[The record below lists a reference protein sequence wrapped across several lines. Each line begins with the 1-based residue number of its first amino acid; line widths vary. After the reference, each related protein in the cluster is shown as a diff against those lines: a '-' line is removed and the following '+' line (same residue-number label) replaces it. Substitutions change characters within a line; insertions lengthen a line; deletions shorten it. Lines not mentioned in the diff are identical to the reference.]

1 MNLTIND
8 EGLFLD
14 IKQVEL
20 IDKLS
25 KLTDEIAN
33 HRTWIIRHQKKI
45 IILKIKYQFYS
56 FVERILKIIR

>member
-25 KLTDEIAN
+25 KLTDEIEK

>member
-25 KLTDEIAN
+25 KLTDEIEN

-45 IILKIKYQFYS
+45 INLKIKYHFYS
-56 FVERILKIIR
+56 FVERILNIIK